1 MASNLFCRGW
11 LQPAYYY
18 LGSDY
23 RAAAGDAYTLS
34 YMAQMGG
41 WAILDHALH
50 DVDDPRAL
58 LRLGHASALSSWA
71 LLNSGT
77 PESGHG
83 YWYPGPANDG
93 GAAGGFE
100 PAALGKTWLDQPHHH
115 GAWYYSCEIDLGFCG
130 GLRAARTTLVDDDIF
145 GRIALG
151 GELEVVGER
160 LHVHPRDGVRRRFHA
175 RLEGA
180 RMDLEIHD
188 GGRLSGEAPLVLGP
202 GLDTWEAV
210 IDHPPALPAPCACR
224 WHRARRALAPVDTR
238 RHGNQTRAG
247 QPCAGPVHDPHRR
260 QQQIDQTARQPDL
273 TDRTGARPGKRSSGR

>member
-1 MASNLFCRGW
+1 MRSTTWTTARPAPPRPCLGPEQLGAPEQRHARKRPWILVSGPGQRRRRG
-11 LQPAYYY
+11 
-18 LGSDY
+18 
-23 RAAAGDAYTLS
+23 
-34 YMAQMGG
+34 
-41 WAILDHALH
+41 
-50 DVDDPRAL
+50 
-58 LRLGHASALSSWA
+58 
-71 LLNSGT
+71 
-77 PESGHG
+77 
-83 YWYPGPANDG
+83 
-93 GAAGGFE
+93 GGFE

-151 GELEVVGER
+151 GELEVVGEH

-224 WHRARRALAPVDTR
+224 WHRARRAPGTC
-238 RHGNQTRAG
+238 RH
-247 QPCAGPVHDPHRR
+247 P
-260 QQQIDQTARQPDL
+260 TARQPD
-273 TDRTGARPGKRSSGR
+273 TRRTSMRQAGSRSPSPPTAHRPDCAPTGPDGRASRTLQRQVKLEAFSMLPAPV